1 VSELRQ
7 SSVEQIKN
15 HNMKGVKH
23 YTEDGE
29 YNGPTHKMPGGKV
42 HTGKKHSDDS
52 KPVSHKPRGPFKMKG
67 SAFYGRGNQSP
78 MTFKGADSSNSS
90 CWKGYKKVGTKK
102 SPSGKGTT
110 VNDCKKI

>member
-1 VSELRQ
+1 
-7 SSVEQIKN
+7 
-15 HNMKGVKH
+15 MKGVKH

-29 YNGPTHKMPGGKV
+29 YNGPTHKMPGDKV

-102 SPSGKGTT
+102 SPSGTGKT
-110 VNDCKKI
+110 VNDCKKIK

>member
-52 KPVSHKPRGPFKMKG
+52 KPVSHKPGGPFTMKG

-78 MTFKGADSSNSS
+78 M
-90 CWKGYKKVGTKK
+90 YKKNKAGKEQGIDGKACWDGYTYMGTKD
-102 SPSGKGTT
+102 GK
-110 VNDCKKI
+110 DICK

>member
-1 VSELRQ
+1 
-7 SSVEQIKN
+7 
-15 HNMKGVKH
+15 MKGVKH

-29 YNGPTHKMPGGKV
+29 YNGPTHKMPGDKV

-52 KPVSHKPRGPFKMKG
+52 KPVSHKPGGPFKMKG

-78 MTFKGADSSNSS
+78 VMFKGADSSNSS